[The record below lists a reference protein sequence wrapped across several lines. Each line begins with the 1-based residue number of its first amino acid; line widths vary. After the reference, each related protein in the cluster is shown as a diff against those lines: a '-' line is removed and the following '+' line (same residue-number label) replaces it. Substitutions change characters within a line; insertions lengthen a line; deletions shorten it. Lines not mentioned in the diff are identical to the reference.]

1 MGFRRWQTLG
11 IFSGCFAASLVLHL
25 TLLQL
30 PYFWDEAGYYVPA
43 ARDIWLRGSLI
54 PLSTVSNAH
63 PPLVMIWLAG
73 AWKVFGYAPWVT
85 RCAMLAAAA
94 FSLTG
99 LYRLAEKAANPTVAL
114 YTTLLTA
121 LYPVFFAQSSLGLV
135 DLTAAGLSFWGIA
148 AYLDGRPRAVAFWFC
163 LAVLAKET
171 ALLTPAV
178 LGLWEVLGFIAQG
191 WPSSTMTRTVLWH
204 RSIGQRLWL
213 DRFDRTRRRSNGGL
227 LMVALASPLLP
238 LSLWYAYHFH
248 QTGYVFGNPEF
259 VRYNVTSTLSP
270 TRVALALILRLWQVL
285 GYMHLWVLTGAMT
298 IAMFFNP
305 LRDRGN
311 ARPRIRIPVQI
322 VLCLVI
328 VAYVVAMSAI
338 GGAVLARYMLTA
350 VPLVI
355 LIAVSTIWRRL
366 RGWRVVLFAVGVAFV
381 ASWGWNPPY
390 GFAPEDNLTYRDF
403 IVLHQDAARYVE
415 AHAHGGRVLTAWPAS
430 DEIARPSLG
439 YVNRSIPV
447 VKIENFSDAE
457 MTTALKLR
465 GSFDLALIFS
475 TKYEPPNSLTLNWA
489 AWERTKA
496 RFFDFHRDVT
506 APEAAE
512 RLGGRI
518 VFSEERS
525 GLWVAVIAL
534 DQIELADVPLIQK

>member
-1 MGFRRWQTLG
+1 MSSRRWPTPG
-11 IFSGCFAASLVLHL
+11 IFAACFAALLVLHV

-30 PYFWDEAGYYVPA
+30 PYFWDEAGYYIPA

-63 PPLVMIWLAG
+63 PPLVMIWLAA
-73 AWKVFGYAPWVT
+73 AWKVIGYAPWVT
-85 RCAMLAAAA
+85 RCAMLAVAA

-99 LYRLAEKAANPTVAL
+99 LYRLAVKAANPTVAF
-114 YTTLLTA
+114 YTIGLTA

-135 DLTAAGLSFWGIA
+135 DLAAAGLSFWGIA
-148 AYLDGRPRAVAFWFC
+148 AYLEGRPGAVAFWFC

-171 ALLTPAV
+171 ALLTPAL
-178 LGLWEVLGFIAQG
+178 LGVWEAFGFIG
-191 WPSSTMTRTVLWH
+191 RRWSSAPANTVLLW
-204 RSIGQRLWL
+204 RRFASQRFWL
-213 DRFDRTRRRSNGGL
+213 DRTDGTSRRTSGAPL
-227 LMVALASPLLP
+227 LAALASPLLP

-259 VRYNVTSTLSP
+259 VRYNVTSTLSAM
-270 TRVALALILRLWQVL
+270 RVTVTLILRLWQAF
-285 GYMHLWVLTGAMT
+285 GYMHLWVLTGAMV

-305 LRDRGN
+305 LRDHGY
-311 ARPRIRIPVQI
+311 ARPRIRVPVLI
-322 VLCLVI
+322 ALCLVI
-328 VAYVVAMSAI
+328 AGYVLAMSAI

-355 LIAVSTIWRRL
+355 LVAVSTIWRRL
-366 RGWRVVLFAVGVAFV
+366 RGWRLVLLAAGLAFV
-381 ASWGWNPPY
+381 ASWEWNPPY
-390 GFAPEDNLTYRDF
+390 GFAPEDNLAYRDF

-415 AHAHGGRVLTAWPAS
+415 THAHDGRVLTAWPAT

-439 YVNRSIPV
+439 YVRRSIPV
-447 VKIENFSDAE
+447 VKMENFSDAE
-457 MTTALKLR
+457 MNTALALR
-465 GSFDLALIFS
+465 GSFRLALIFS
-475 TKYEPPNSLTLNWA
+475 TKYEPPDSMTLNWL

-496 RFFDFHRDVT
+496 QYFGFHRDVT

-512 RLGGRI
+512 KLGGRI

-534 DQIELADVPLIQK
+534 DQVELARVPPPRP